1 MKNSIMFLFAACAIA
16 GTAQAL
22 TVSDVSAHARYPWQ
36 NVIDVDFTVSD
47 SKASD
52 LFKVG
57 LSATCDK
64 GTKKL
69 FARTFLSE
77 PLCGYGTSRVSWD
90 IGADYPGLK
99 VDDLQVAVTV
109 APVNPTKVDA
119 LDVYMVIDLSS
130 GPNSPRYPVHYTLT
144 PPVLVPTND
153 LVACAADPNRT
164 TKLWLKR
171 VKESEFKFGGTD
183 GSRGGI
189 FTVRLS
195 PYYISVFE
203 LTQKQWALVMNAWP
217 SKWAN
222 ETYRAARPVE
232 TVDYEDVIGHN
243 NWPNSK
249 EVAAESFVGRMRA
262 RTGLSTFNL
271 PTEAQWECACR
282 SGRSG
287 SVPANEDNA
296 RYKENKGDESDYTG
310 DPNNGTAIVGSYNA
324 NPWGFYDFNGNVLEM
339 CLDAY
344 ASDADLKVLYAELN
358 PVIDPIGPAVN
369 STARYHATRGGYYD
383 NSHLFAS
390 AYYRAYGVNSTIT
403 GKRDRRIGLRVA
415 VSPEWK

>member
-1 MKNSIMFLFAACAIA
+1 MKRIFAFAFTAAVVCTAGAHTVEVVSANARSPWNSIL
-16 GTAQAL
+16 
-22 TVSDVSAHARYPWQ
+22 
-36 NVIDVDFTVSD
+36 DVDFKID
-47 SKASD
+47 GAAAGD
-52 LFKVG
+52 LFKVEV
-57 LSATCDK
+57 SAK
-64 GTKKL
+64 YGNGQKNL
-69 FARTFLSE
+69 FARTYVSE
-77 PLCGYGTSRVSWD
+77 PVCGRGANRVSWN
-90 IGADYPGLK
+90 IGADYPDLK
-99 VDDLQVAVTV
+99 TDDLQVAVT
-109 APVNPTKVDA
+109 ASPMNVDS

-130 GPNSPRYPVHYTLT
+130 GPESKRYPVSYTFT
-144 PPVLVPTND
+144 APTLVPTND

-171 VKESEFKFGGTD
+171 VKESEFKVGGTD
-183 GSRGGI
+183 GNKNGI

-195 PYYISVFE
+195 PYYIGVFE

-232 TVDYEDVIGHN
+232 TVNYEDVIGHN

-296 RYKENKGDESDYTG
+296 RYEKNNGDIKDLMG

>member
-1 MKNSIMFLFAACAIA
+1 MKRIFAFAFTAAVVCTAGAHTVEVVSANARSPWNSIL
-16 GTAQAL
+16 
-22 TVSDVSAHARYPWQ
+22 
-36 NVIDVDFTVSD
+36 DVDFKID
-47 SKASD
+47 GAAAGD
-52 LFKVG
+52 LFKVEV
-57 LSATCDK
+57 SAK
-64 GTKKL
+64 YGNGQKNL
-69 FARTFLSE
+69 FARTYVSE
-77 PLCGYGTSRVSWD
+77 PVCGRGANRVSWN
-90 IGADYPGLK
+90 IGADYPDLK
-99 VDDLQVAVTV
+99 TDDLQVAVT
-109 APVNPTKVDA
+109 ASPMNVDS

-130 GPNSPRYPVHYTLT
+130 GPESKRYPVSYTFT
-144 PPVLVPTND
+144 APTLVPTND

-171 VKESEFKFGGTD
+171 VKESEFKVGGTD
-183 GSRGGI
+183 GNKNGI

-195 PYYISVFE
+195 PYYIGVFE

-232 TVDYEDVIGHN
+232 TVDYEDGIGHN

-296 RYKENKGDESDYTG
+296 RYEKNNGDIEDYMG

>member
-1 MKNSIMFLFAACAIA
+1 
-16 GTAQAL
+16 
-22 TVSDVSAHARYPWQ
+22 V
-36 NVIDVDFTVSD
+36 
-47 SKASD
+47 
-52 LFKVG
+52 
-57 LSATCDK
+57 
-64 GTKKL
+64 
-69 FARTFLSE
+69 E
-77 PLCGYGTSRVSWD
+77 
-90 IGADYPGLK
+90 ADYPGLK
-99 VDDLQVAVTV
+99 VDDIQVAVTL
-109 APVNPTKVDA
+109 APINIDS

-130 GPNSPRYPVHYTLT
+130 GPESKRYPVSYTFT
-144 PPVLVPTND
+144 APTLVPTND

-183 GSRGGI
+183 GNKNGI

-195 PYYISVFE
+195 PYYIGVFE

-232 TVDYEDVIGHN
+232 TVNYEDVIGHN

-296 RYKENKGDESDYTG
+296 RYEKNNGDITDFMG

-344 ASDADLKVLYAELN
+344 ASDADLKDLYAELN

-383 NSHLFAS
+383 NSGALAS

-403 GKRDRRIGLRVA
+403 GKRDHRIGLRVA